1 MTPESTT
8 SLVASDDKGRLA
20 FRRLL
25 LAKQLYLHGVTHSHQ
40 EGALNKMIAVHNF
53 HNAIEIVLKA
63 ILLHY
68 EIRPHKEL
76 NITFDV
82 MLSTI
87 DGYPDF
93 KKNDRKLP
101 YRQQLVVLNQQR
113 NQVQHHA
120 VEPESSMMEE
130 WRVFTRR
137 FLEKVY
143 VTYFGV
149 QFISLSALDMV
160 EDNTLESVLRGSL
173 SSLEANNPK
182 RSLVLAK
189 VAFEWAAEAL
199 LKFLPEQQFS
209 GLFSHTMRLH
219 QLGASKDFFQNLL
232 NMSQEAVFFAGLLW
246 SGMSPLKYRQFRSCV
261 DVAQVDFSESGRP
274 YIYWKGDL
282 PDDESI
288 RWTHDFVVGVIVHW
302 QTLGLVANLSKWK
315 AQAAKN
321 LIEMPNFE

>member
-1 MTPESTT
+1 MTPESTI
-8 SLVASDDKGRLA
+8 SLVASDDKGCLA

-87 DGYPDF
+87 DGYQDF
-93 KKNDRKLP
+93 KKNDLKLP

-130 WRVFTRR
+130 WRVFTHR

-143 VTYFGV
+143 VIYFEL
-149 QFISLSALDMV
+149 QFISLSALDIV
-160 EDNTLESVLRGSL
+160 EDNTLESILRESL
-173 SSLEANNPK
+173 SSLEANNLK

-189 VAFEWAAEAL
+189 LAFEWAAEAL

-209 GLFSHTMRLH
+209 GLFSHTTRLH
-219 QLGASKDFFQNLL
+219 QLDAPKNFFQDLL
-232 NMSQEAVFFAGLLW
+232 NMSQEAGFFAVLLW
-246 SGMSPLKYRQFRSCV
+246 SGISPLEYRQFRSCA
-261 DVAQVDFSESGRP
+261 DVVQVDFSESGRS
-274 YIYWKGDL
+274 YIYWKGHL
-282 PDDESI
+282 PNNESI
-288 RWTHDFVVGVIVHW
+288 RWVHDFVVGAIVHW